1 MPVLALA
8 GAASRAARSASSRSA
23 GSTKNS
29 AHRRQSRRQRIE
41 RLLGARRVAQAA
53 KQAGELAMA
62 ALHDTQ
68 GFECGKRRVARRLQR
83 GLDRGERLGPLLEP
97 RPHDAQGFIRLSD
110 GLHHA
115 VEIRRIEVARDEAEG
130 FQRLQQRRQHG
141 HDVVH
146 HSLTHR
152 RAPCQRLSVQP
163 LLTQCNRGALA
174 AWPDRSSSAPRRR

>member
-1 MPVLALA
+1 
-8 GAASRAARSASSRSA
+8 
-23 GSTKNS
+23 
-29 AHRRQSRRQRIE
+29 
-41 RLLGARRVAQAA
+41 
-53 KQAGELAMA
+53 MA

-97 RPHDAQGFIRLSD
+97 RPLGAQGFIRLSD

-115 VEIRRIEVARDEAEG
+115 VEIRGIEVARNEAER

-146 HSLTHR
+146 HGLTHR
-152 RAPCQRLSVQP
+152 TLSLLPLIVSGYTDVGDCLQGFSSNLNPGYIELAIPIDSSRLVSKGVRKIWNGIAA
-163 LLTQCNRGALA
+163 QCSRGAF
-174 AWPDRSSSAPRRR
+174 RSFARSIELSTTSKVTPSW